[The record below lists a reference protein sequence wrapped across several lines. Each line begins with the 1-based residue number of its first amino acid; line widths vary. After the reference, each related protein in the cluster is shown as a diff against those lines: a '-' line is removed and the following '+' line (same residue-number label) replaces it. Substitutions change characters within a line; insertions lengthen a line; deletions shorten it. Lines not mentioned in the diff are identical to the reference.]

1 MHKSSICFG
10 CSSVPDG
17 WVYVSLLRC
26 STDRFGSGGPGQAWS
41 IHAATF
47 DHKTHPRDVV
57 LEAAVTSRQQTN
69 PEVQFLC
76 CFVLLSHLART
87 NDVGPK
93 PATVGGGAGQWAHAP
108 THQLSV
114 TSPLSLFPFRSPQAN
129 LTDVH
134 PPPSPPKR
142 TLRLRLNPNA
152 RATMRSSPLAILS
165 SVLACANVATASDM
179 IADNRIKVQLFAAPA
194 FFSEVS
200 VDAYNN
206 QCLSLDNN
214 L

>member
-1 MHKSSICFG
+1 MRACL
-10 CSSVPDG
+10 DG
-17 WVYVSLLRC
+17 QLR
-26 STDRFGSGGPGQAWS
+26 FWGPGQAWS
-41 IHAATF
+41 IHAATL
-47 DHKTHPRDVV
+47 DRETRPRDVV
-57 LEAAVTSRQQTN
+57 LVAAVTSRQQTN
-69 PEVQFLC
+69 LEDYFLC

-93 PATVGGGAGQWAHAP
+93 PTTVRHGGGAGGQWAHAP

-114 TSPLSLFPFRSPQAN
+114 TSPLSLFPFRSPRAN

-134 PPPSPPKR
+134 APPSPPKSA
-142 TLRLRLNPNA
+142 LRLRLNPNA
-152 RATMRSSPLAILS
+152 RATMRGSILAILS
-165 SVLACANVATASDM
+165 SVLACANVAIASDM